1 MVHNKADGAAR
12 VASIW
17 AVLGSLGTRGLSFVF
32 FLLIARALSPAE
44 MGVMAL
50 ALAVGM
56 FADAVIDFGLSTQV
70 NRYEGGDS
78 DDFLTGVFGIQVF
91 LAMAFASLLVIGAGP
106 IASWYGEPTLKLA
119 LWGVA
124 LASFLN
130 ALGLV
135 PTAML
140 SRRLQHRSIAL
151 RHTVATLVG
160 GVFGVWLA
168 HTGAGIGAVVVMHVA
183 NAATGVVIVWVAVR
197 WRPLSFAGARQYL
210 LSTSPVWSPA
220 RHQLATQLLEAS
232 MVRLDQLLIGTVFG
246 ASTLGVYSLAVRIF
260 DVLFQVTCAPIA
272 SVLLPFLAR
281 AAGDL
286 PLFRAQFVNVLT
298 RLALLTPPIYVCAAL
313 YADVGVS
320 LLFGDKWRDAVPYL
334 QWALAMGAVQSV
346 GFVHPSAFIALGRSN
361 VNLWVALISSGLWLA
376 GLFALPQMAPLFAMI
391 LWVGRSAV
399 GLVLQLMFARR
410 LIGVEWGDYWRAVR
424 WPLVTCAVVVGMAW
438 ATDHGRGVLPH
449 DWQGFVL
456 MTSISF
462 GVFLMQAWFLSE
474 DVRQLVQKKWPR
486 RH

>member
-91 LAMAFASLLVIGAGP
+91 LAMAFASLLVMGAGP

-140 SRRLQHRSIAL
+140 SRS
-151 RHTVATLVG
+151 
-160 GVFGVWLA
+160 
-168 HTGAGIGAVVVMHVA
+168 
-183 NAATGVVIVWVAVR
+183 
-197 WRPLSFAGARQYL
+197 
-210 LSTSPVWSPA
+210 
-220 RHQLATQLLEAS
+220 
-232 MVRLDQLLIGTVFG
+232 
-246 ASTLGVYSLAVRIF
+246 
-260 DVLFQVTCAPIA
+260 
-272 SVLLPFLAR
+272 
-281 AAGDL
+281 
-286 PLFRAQFVNVLT
+286 
-298 RLALLTPPIYVCAAL
+298 
-313 YADVGVS
+313 
-320 LLFGDKWRDAVPYL
+320 
-334 QWALAMGAVQSV
+334 
-346 GFVHPSAFIALGRSN
+346 
-361 VNLWVALISSGLWLA
+361 
-376 GLFALPQMAPLFAMI
+376 
-391 LWVGRSAV
+391 
-399 GLVLQLMFARR
+399 
-410 LIGVEWGDYWRAVR
+410 
-424 WPLVTCAVVVGMAW
+424 
-438 ATDHGRGVLPH
+438 
-449 DWQGFVL
+449 
-456 MTSISF
+456 
-462 GVFLMQAWFLSE
+462 
-474 DVRQLVQKKWPR
+474 
-486 RH
+486 